1 MGKRIMLMV
10 VGAGLGVGLGVIASS
25 LGTGNIALVIGGV
38 LGAVIPL
45 VWLGEPG
52 R

>member
-1 MGKRIMLMV
+1 MGKRIMLMG
-10 VGAGLGVGLGVIASS
+10 VGAALGVGLGVIVAS
-25 LGTGNIALVIGGV
+25 LGAGNIALFVGAG

-45 VWLGEPG
+45 LWLGQPS